1 MPLAPIKRA
10 EKLSHIMFRKL
21 LYFGCPT
28 NSVWARSYDH
38 LKVNGM
44 PEPDP
49 FINQWREI
57 PWIVWKFWDFRTI
70 SWHKTP
76 FKMIVRP
83 SYFVSRLYSSPPPI
97 LKVWTSYDNSKSVK
111 SHIFIQNVGHDR
123 PQMTDLLEPSDQ
135 NIGFSIRFSN
145 FLVPF
150 LDQELSYG
158 LHILPA
164 SHTHVLYRLWW
175 YKIQTMILSRRNVH
189 FVIESSPKFRAKSLS
204 LVIPFT
210 NHYCTCTDSQNRHHL
225 TFKWS

>member
-1 MPLAPIKRA
+1 MTLEPIKRA

-44 PEPDP
+44 SEPDP

-57 PWIVWKFWDFRTI
+57 PWIVWKFWDFRAI
-70 SWHKTP
+70 AWHKTP

-123 PQMTDLLEPSDQ
+123 PQMTVLAWNQ
-135 NIGFSIRFSN
+135 NIGFDFQTFWDHFSIRNCRMDFI
-145 FLVPF
+145 FYQQV
-150 LDQELSYG
+150 
-158 LHILPA
+158 
-164 SHTHVLYRLWW
+164 TH
-175 YKIQTMILSRRNVH
+175 M
-189 FVIESSPKFRAKSLS
+189 SSIDSDDIKSKQW
-204 LVIPFT
+204 F
-210 NHYCTCTDSQNRHHL
+210 
-225 TFKWS
+225 

>member
-1 MPLAPIKRA
+1 MPLEPIKRA

-38 LKVNGM
+38 LKINGM
-44 PEPDP
+44 SEPDP

-57 PWIVWKFWDFRTI
+57 PWIVWKFLDFRAI
-70 SWHKTP
+70 SWRKTP

-123 PQMTDLLEPSDQ
+123 PQMTVLAWTLRPKYWIFD
-135 NIGFSIRFSN
+135 SIFK
-145 FLVPF
+145 
-150 LDQELSYG
+150 LSGTISRSGIVVWTSYFTSK
-158 LHILPA
+158 
-164 SHTHVLYRLWW
+164 SHTCPLSTL
-175 YKIQTMILSRRNVH
+175 MI
-189 FVIESSPKFRAKSLS
+189 
-204 LVIPFT
+204 
-210 NHYCTCTDSQNRHHL
+210 
-225 TFKWS
+225 

>member
-1 MPLAPIKRA
+1 M
-10 EKLSHIMFRKL
+10 
-21 LYFGCPT
+21 
-28 NSVWARSYDH
+28 
-38 LKVNGM
+38 
-44 PEPDP
+44 
-49 FINQWREI
+49 
-57 PWIVWKFWDFRTI
+57 WKFWDFRAI

-123 PQMTDLLEPSDQ
+123 PQMTGLAWTQRPKYWISD
-135 NIGFSIRFSN
+135 SIFKLSV
-145 FLVPF
+145 LF

-189 FVIESSPKFRAKSLS
+189 FVIENSPKFQAKS

-210 NHYCTCTDSQNRHHL
+210 NHYRFPKSTSL
-225 TFKWS
+225 AFEWS